1 MTSTAR
7 QLSPLLCPAQH
18 FEASREEQIVFE
30 SRRPEYN
37 CGTHM
42 QIAGTMGTIGLI
54 LLAGVGGIA
63 QISSMTLAVQDPGAP
78 VVRSQLLWV
87 DRGGQQI
94 ATLGGL
100 EDYGNIE
107 LSPAG
112 DQVAVAL
119 MDNSEGTR
127 DIWLYDVVDGSR
139 TRITSNPADE
149 NWMIW
154 SSDGSRVVFNRFEGN
169 ALGLYQT
176 LSDGTGAEE
185 LLISDA
191 DGKWPVSWSPDGEI
205 ILYVTDS
212 RGTGNDLWALPLS
225 GDRRPFPIFQTPYA
239 ENWASFS
246 PDGRWIAFSSND
258 SGRPEIYV
266 TPYPP
271 SERRWRISA
280 GGGSQSRWRSDG
292 EELFYMA
299 PDLTLMAV
307 GFRTRGSEIEVSAAR
322 ALFEI
327 RPPRLSYRAYHPT
340 DGERFLV
347 NRLIITPGRDT
358 ERAE

>member
-1 MTSTAR
+1 M
-7 QLSPLLCPAQH
+7 
-18 FEASREEQIVFE
+18 QIV
-30 SRRPEYN
+30 
-37 CGTHM
+37 GT
-42 QIAGTMGTIGLI
+42 IVIIGLI

-63 QISSMTLAVQDPGAP
+63 QISNMTVALQESGPP
-78 VVRSQLLWV
+78 LVRSQLLWL

-112 DQVAVAL
+112 DQLAVAL

-127 DIWLYDVVDGSR
+127 DIWLYDVVEGSR
-139 TRITSNPADE
+139 TRFTSNPADE

-154 SSDGSRVVFNRFEGN
+154 SPDGSHVVFNRFEGN
-169 ALGLYQT
+169 ELGLYQT
-176 LSDGTGAEE
+176 LSDGSGAEE

-205 ILYVTDS
+205 ILYVTNS
-212 RGTGNDLWALPLS
+212 GGTGNDLWALPLS
-225 GDRRPFPIFQTPYA
+225 GDRTPYPIFRSRSA

-246 PDGRWIAFSSND
+246 PDGRWIAFSSTE
-258 SGRPEIYV
+258 SGRPEVYV
-266 TPYPP
+266 TPFPP

-280 GGGSQSRWRSDG
+280 GGGSQSRWRPDG
-292 EELFYMA
+292 EELFYLA
-299 PDLTLMAV
+299 LDQTLMAV
-307 GFRTRGSEIEVSAAR
+307 EFRSEGSDIEVGTAR
-322 ALFEI
+322 KLFEI
-327 RPPRLSYRAYHPT
+327 HPPWLSYRAYHPT

-347 NRLIITPGRDT
+347 NRLVIAPGQNNQL
-358 ERAE
+358 AE

>member
-1 MTSTAR
+1 M
-7 QLSPLLCPAQH
+7 
-18 FEASREEQIVFE
+18 QIV
-30 SRRPEYN
+30 
-37 CGTHM
+37 GT
-42 QIAGTMGTIGLI
+42 IVIIGLI

-63 QISSMTLAVQDPGAP
+63 QISNMTVALQESGPP
-78 VVRSQLLWV
+78 LVRSQLLWL

-112 DQVAVAL
+112 DQLAVAL

-127 DIWLYDVVDGSR
+127 DIWLYDVVEGSR
-139 TRITSNPADE
+139 TRFTSNPADE

-154 SSDGSRVVFNRFEGN
+154 SPDGSHVVFNRFEGN
-169 ALGLYQT
+169 ELGLYQT
-176 LSDGTGAEE
+176 LSDGSGAEE

-205 ILYVTDS
+205 ILYVTNS
-212 RGTGNDLWALPLS
+212 GGTGNDLWALPLS
-225 GDRRPFPIFQTPYA
+225 GDRTPYPIFRSRSA

-246 PDGRWIAFSSND
+246 PDGRWIAFSSTE
-258 SGRPEIYV
+258 SGRPEVYV
-266 TPYPP
+266 TPFPP

-280 GGGSQSRWRSDG
+280 GGGSQSRWRPDG
-292 EELFYMA
+292 EELFYLA
-299 PDLTLMAV
+299 LDQTLMAV
-307 GFRTRGSEIEVSAAR
+307 EFRSEGSDIEVGTAR
-322 ALFEI
+322 KLFEI
-327 RPPRLSYRAYHPT
+327 HPPWLSYRAYHPT

-347 NRLIITPGRDT
+347 NRLAARGRSTIRHFRDWHHF
-358 ERAE
+358 